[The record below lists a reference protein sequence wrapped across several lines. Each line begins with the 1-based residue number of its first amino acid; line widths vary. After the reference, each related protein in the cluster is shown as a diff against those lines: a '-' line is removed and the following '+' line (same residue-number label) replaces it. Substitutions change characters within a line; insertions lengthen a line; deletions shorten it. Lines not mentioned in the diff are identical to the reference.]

1 VINVVINVVT
11 QLLLEYREILI
22 RFPAG
27 TKDLFLLQSFHIE
40 YENTAASWEPFLH
53 G

>member
-1 VINVVINVVT
+1 MLYQSRNQDGVISVVT
-11 QLLLEYREILI
+11 QLLLGYQEILV

-27 TKDLFLLQSFHIE
+27 TKDLFLLQGFHIE
-40 YENTAASWEPFLH
+40 YENPAV